1 MSLNTLKYEF
11 HQLIDTIQDKDLLQ
25 QFLEAMQYST
35 SQKEGTLWRSLTE
48 NQQEKVM
55 LSYEESLDKD
65 KLIPLDEV
73 AKKHQKWL
81 TK

>member
-1 MSLNTLKYEF
+1 MSLNTIKYEF
-11 HQLIDTIQDKDLLQ
+11 HQLIDTIQDKDLLS

-35 SQKEGTLWRSLTE
+35 SQKEGTLWRSLTNSE
-48 NQQEKVM
+48 QEKVM

-65 KLIPLDEV
+65 KLISLEEV